1 MVQGQLAMRTAVLS
15 PECIIVLMQVN
26 MDQRHT
32 QLESMLDDKSSNTT
46 EHWQQVMVCHS
57 FVRTLCLEAR
67 LSLVSVKSLSMN
79 CDLLIAPYSTIVA
92 ASLDNHG
99 RLISK
104 CDAHVSY

>member
-15 PECIIVLMQVN
+15 PECIIILMQVN

-32 QLESMLDDKSSNTT
+32 QLESMLNDKSSNTT

-67 LSLVSVKSLSMN
+67 LSFVFIKSFGG
-79 CDLLIAPYSTIVA
+79 C
-92 ASLDNHG
+92 
-99 RLISK
+99 
-104 CDAHVSY
+104 